1 MPQLL
6 VRKVDED
13 LVVRL
18 KQRAAR
24 AGRSAEAEHRLIL
37 EEALRP
43 GKPSFAERARRHREA
58 LRGRV
63 HSDSAELIREDRDR
77 DYDNHGH
84 RCERGDQMGRA
95 GGRQRSGA

>member
-1 MPQLL
+1 MSQLL

-13 LVVRL
+13 LVARL

-37 EEALRP
+37 EQALRP

-58 LRGRV
+58 LCGRV
-63 HSDSAELIREDRDR
+63 HSDSTDLIREDRDR
-77 DYDNHGH
+77 DYDN
-84 RCERGDQMGRA
+84 EW
-95 GGRQRSGA
+95 S

>member
-1 MPQLL
+1 MSQLL

-13 LVVRL
+13 LVARL

-37 EEALRP
+37 EQALRP

-58 LRGRV
+58 LRGRI
-63 HSDSAELIREDRDR
+63 HSDSTDLIREDRDR
-77 DYDNHGH
+77 DYDN
-84 RCERGDQMGRA
+84 EW
-95 GGRQRSGA
+95 S

>member
-13 LVVRL
+13 LVIRL
-18 KQRAAR
+18 NWRAAG

-63 HSDSAELIREDRDR
+63 HSDSADLIREDR
-77 DYDNHGH
+77 
-84 RCERGDQMGRA
+84 A
-95 GGRQRSGA
+95 G